1 MSLFEQTDLGRLPL
15 QGPLACFK
23 IGLESI
29 ERGALDL
36 VSILWRHRDWFWSLV
51 WGESKSCACV
61 WVLQGG
67 GR

>member
-1 MSLFEQTDLGRLPL
+1 MTEKYSTAIMCHSRVHLLVLKLGS
-15 QGPLACFK
+15 K
-23 IGLESI
+23 VI

-51 WGESKSCACV
+51 WGESKPCACV
-61 WVLQGG
+61 GSARG